1 MISILN
7 GGSRKELCPRS
18 KLPALTAFRVIPIR
32 TKYPRALSSCIMHT
46 PAVEA
51 TPPLTVSSILRTLP
65 KGGCRSSFSPSPYGP
80 VASLSPSLPDRR
92 VFRVILLCCDS
103 IVAPTAYTVSMLR
116 MLAFLPH
123 ARKHT
128 SAYEARA
135 EIPGQYTHPHTC
147 TPIQT
152 YPSARGARGV
162 YADTPS
168 T

>member
-46 PAVEA
+46 HRRWKQPLPTYRELDSPRPAEGRL
-51 TPPLTVSSILRTLP
+51 PLLFLALSLRSR
-65 KGGCRSSFSPSPYGP
+65 RSSLP
-80 VASLSPSLPDRR
+80 VSLPDR

-103 IVAPTAYTVSMLR
+103 IVAPTAYTVSTLR
-116 MLAFLPH
+116 MLAFSSTCKKTHIRVRSSRGDTPDNT
-123 ARKHT
+123 HT
-128 SAYEARA
+128 
-135 EIPGQYTHPHTC
+135 HTC
-147 TPIQT
+147 IP
-152 YPSARGARGV
+152 PARGARGV

>member
-1 MISILN
+1 MILN
-7 GGSRKELCPRS
+7 GGSQKELCPRS

-51 TPPLTVSSILRTLP
+51 TPPLTMSSILRTLP

-80 VASLSPSLPDRR
+80 VASLSSRQSISCYFIVLRLNSSSHRLYRFHVTYAR
-92 VFRVILLCCDS
+92 VSSTCKETHIR
-103 IVAPTAYTVSMLR
+103 
-116 MLAFLPH
+116 
-123 ARKHT
+123 
-128 SAYEARA
+128 EAHA
-135 EIPGQYTHPHTC
+135 EIPGQYTHLHTC
-147 TPIQT
+147 APIQM